1 MFEHECRTETSQVTF
16 VCQLVKVL
24 PGSSKGFWTRGLFRG
39 SSTMNPRTSPS
50 LAWKIPF
57 NLLDVQFKDEC
68 EVTSSILEFC
78 VLQNGQNVMWLFFFK
93 SSATDPPFW
102 RWLSFSFISL
112 ARPEENIW
120 FIWYEAIS
128 GQDCN
133 SRTIAGTRLEPDNHP
148 EPEWTLL
155 Y

>member
-1 MFEHECRTETSQVTF
+1 MSHGNKPSDICM
-16 VCQLVKVL
+16 
-24 PGSSKGFWTRGLFRG
+24 PISKGSAGVEQRVLNSRLISRQFNHE
-39 SSTMNPRTSPS
+39 STNQSFTS
-50 LAWKIPF
+50 LAWKIPYD
-57 NLLDVQFKDEC
+57 LLDVQFKDEC

-133 SRTIAGTRLEPDNHP
+133 SRTIVGPRLEPDNHP